1 MSDCGGMQL
10 DLDFKEG
17 PGFPSYT
24 TAFKAKKRVLGKEE
38 VEECC
43 MIAEEER
50 ALLSPKALHFA
61 PHDHPSANS
70 NF

>member
-10 DLDFKEG
+10 DLDLKEG
-17 PGFPSYT
+17 PGFPCYT

-38 VEECC
+38 EEECC

-50 ALLSPKALHFA
+50 TLLSPRALYFA
-61 PHDHPSANS
+61 SLNS
-70 NF
+70 L